1 LITGG
6 SLCIDFPCINADGV
20 ASGSSSVPDGGATAK
35 LPTDHHSADA
45 AAADEKLTMKKAI
58 IVGGS
63 MAGLLAGNILI
74 RQGWHVEVLER
85 TREGLE
91 ARGAG
96 IVPQRSLLAALKRA
110 GVTVR
115 ADIGIRIT
123 KRVAYDRAGN
133 AFATHYYDQ
142 YSTSWSLLYNLLRD
156 AFPAEHFHAGRNVTA
171 IEQHSDGAVAILDD
185 GTKVEGDLLI
195 DAEGMRSVVR
205 RALFPEVQPRYAGYL
220 AWRGMLEERHATP
233 TFVESCFSA
242 LNFSFPEG
250 EELIG
255 YPVAGPN
262 NTIDV
267 GRRRFNI
274 MWYRPVAPGAELRDM
289 FTGTDGV
296 HHETGIPPGLVRPEL
311 IAAMKADA
319 HRLLPPAFADVIGRM
334 EGMFVQAIYDLE
346 SNLMGRGRVA
356 IIGDAAFVARPHCGA
371 GVSKA
376 AEDAASLATALSTN
390 NRIEEAIAEFS
401 AERTKAGAAAVE
413 WAAHLGS
420 YFQMDRTGHRRAE
433 YAPDRPP
440 ISPEYSI
447 AHTGIELS
455 EVRRT

>member
-1 LITGG
+1 
-6 SLCIDFPCINADGV
+6 
-20 ASGSSSVPDGGATAK
+20 
-35 LPTDHHSADA
+35 
-45 AAADEKLTMKKAI
+45 MKKAI

-74 RQGWHVEVLER
+74 RQGWNVAVLER

-156 AFPAEHFHAGRNVTA
+156 AFPARHFHAGRNVTA
-171 IEQHSDGAVAILDD
+171 VEQHSDGAVAILDD

-220 AWRGMLEERHATP
+220 AWRGMLEERHAKP
-233 TFVESCFSA
+233 EFVERCFSA
-242 LNFSFPEG
+242 LNFSFPAG

-255 YPVAGPN
+255 YPVAGPDS
-262 NTIDV
+262 TVDV

-319 HRLLPPAFADVIGRM
+319 HRLLPPAFAEVIGRM

-346 SNLMGRGRVA
+346 FEC
-356 IIGDAAFVARPHCGA
+356 DGA
-371 GVSKA
+371 GQG
-376 AEDAASLATALSTN
+376 
-390 NRIEEAIAEFS
+390 R
-401 AERTKAGAAAVE
+401 
-413 WAAHLGS
+413 H
-420 YFQMDRTGHRRAE
+420 HRRRGLCCEA
-433 YAPDRPP
+433 ALRSGGLQRPP
-440 ISPEYSI
+440 
-447 AHTGIELS
+447 
-455 EVRRT
+455 RTRPAWRPR